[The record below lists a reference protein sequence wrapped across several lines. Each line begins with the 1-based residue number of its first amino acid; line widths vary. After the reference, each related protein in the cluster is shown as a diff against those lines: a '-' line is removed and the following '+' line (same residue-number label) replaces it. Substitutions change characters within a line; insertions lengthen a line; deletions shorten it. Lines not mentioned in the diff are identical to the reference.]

1 MFFNTQYCVMSETIH
16 DRLMQIIKQEEMSV
30 AAFERTLKVGRNSIS
45 TSLRKE
51 ASITHD
57 VIQKKAEKFPHYSI
71 EWLILGEQSKKNIET
86 RLLSA
91 EVFRVFEAWQADR
104 DKISLQK

>member
-1 MFFNTQYCVMSETIH
+1 MSETIH
-16 DRLMQIIKQEEMSV
+16 DRLMHIIKQEEMSV
-30 AAFERTLKVGRNSIS
+30 AAFERALKVGRNSIS

-57 VIQKKAEKFPHYSI
+57 VIQKIAEKFPHYSI

-86 RLLSA
+86 LLRFS
-91 EVFRVFEAWQADR
+91 EYSKPGRQTVTKFLY
-104 DKISLQK
+104 KINLQMSI